1 MSGPLGS
8 SQWMYASGFE
18 AEQSLKFDDTKGAH
32 LTFTPASA
40 GNRRTFTVSAWI
52 KRGLIQNGTILSGG
66 ADNDNA
72 FRFRF
77 NGAALHA
84 YDYNGSSNQF
94 DWILETKADLRDPAA
109 WYHVMLAVDTT
120 QGTNTNRIKLYV
132 NGTQQTDLQTAN
144 YPTQNYDTEFN
155 QADIVHRLGETH
167 SVNSALNGYLSE
179 VYLLDGVVG
188 TPSDFGE
195 TGSYGEWKPKLYTGS
210 FGNQGWYLPFKN
222 DYTVEGFSATVW
234 KNAAPMYVGGIGFKA
249 DLIWTKSR
257 AQQGHAISDIITGFD
272 KYGQTDNTNDF
283 YTAAEIDQNL
293 NPTADGFTSNG
304 GWHSAGHSYVA
315 WSWDMGADTPTGFG
329 CRVYTG
335 NASATMIGGFGFQ
348 PDLLWIKNR
357 DDAASSNVG
366 NVEIFDAIR
375 GPKEILRGNTT
386 GAEIEEAAAW
396 GVDRFTTDGFNLSN
410 QGYYGNVNVND
421 KTFVA
426 WGWDMGGT
434 TATNTSGSIDS
445 TVMANTAK
453 GQSIVSWTGTGAN
466 ATVGH
471 GLSSAPELIIL
482 KNRDESQNWGVFHKD
497 LNDGTDSGEYNL
509 FLNENSGEASGEGFW
524 NNTVP
529 ASTVFSV
536 GSATQANGSS
546 DKMIAYCFHSVSG
559 YSSIGSYTGNANT
572 TGPSVTTGFRPAF
585 ILFKKETAGANWFVI
600 DNARGPFNTIQTSIT
615 IDNAQNE
622 SYASTTAKIDFND
635 NGFQIRNSNNDVNAN
650 NVKYR
655 YIAFAGGLDSISDY
669 NTDGSIDA
677 RVKANTTY
685 GQSIVSYT
693 GNATSGA
700 TVGHGLS
707 SAPEMIIV
715 KGRESSTN
723 WAVLHK
729 GIANDYETD
738 YIALNNATNAVDNV
752 AYWNDTEPTDA
763 LFSLGNDNDVNKSGE
778 GHIAYCW
785 HSVTGYSKI
794 GSYTGNGSATGP
806 SVTTGFKPAFLMVKE
821 IVDGGGW
828 LMVDNTRNPTNP
840 TTLRLNANSNGAE
853 DNSADNNVD
862 FNDTGFQ
869 IKTSSGSWNQNG
881 VTIIYMC
888 FADKR
893 EYAYWLDQSGNNN
906 DWTSVALTESDIM
919 LDNPSNNFC
928 TLTPSDEKGGPTFTE
943 GNLKVSVADDYE
955 ARGTIYVDSG
965 KWYCEMYVDSIGN
978 NGTLLGISVNNME
991 EINALAANNG
1001 VAYFSSNGNKYVQAS
1016 GASYGA
1022 AYAAG
1027 DIIGIALDQDNHT
1040 VNFYKNNVAQGA
1052 LTIPTDSHAFS
1063 VANSGTASKV
1073 IVNFG
1078 QDSSF
1083 ANANLAPNATEQGNQ
1098 DSGGI
1103 GDFYYEPPSG
1113 FLALCTKNLPEPTVT
1128 PTEVFETVIYTGNGS
1143 SQSIS
1148 SLEFQ
1153 PDFTWIKSRSI
1164 VDSNH
1169 LFDSVRGAGQRL
1181 RSDSTAVENYNE
1193 TAYLTSFDSDG
1204 FSLGGDDGVN
1214 KNTATYVA
1222 WNWKAGTSFSNDASA
1237 TSVGSIDSAGSVN
1250 TAAGFSIIGYT
1261 GTGTTGTVAHGLAG
1275 VPEMYIVKNR
1285 DAADNWATYFED
1297 LGNDKRVALDTTAIV
1312 QDTNNW
1318 DSTSPSSTVFTVK
1331 GGENRV
1337 NDSNEKYIS
1346 YHFRSIDGYS
1356 KVGSYKGND
1365 NADGAFVYCGFKPAF
1380 VLIKNT
1386 NNNGEGFVMFN
1397 NKSDPDNVVG
1407 TYLTAYGATAE
1418 QGTTS
1423 VTHSRSMDLV
1433 SNGFKLRGNST
1444 EINDSE
1450 TIVFYAVA
1458 ERPFKYSHAG

>member
-52 KRGLIQNGTILSGG
+52 KRGLIQNGTILSAG
-66 ADNDNA
+66 ADNNNA

-77 NGAALHA
+77 NGASLQA
-84 YDYNGSSNQF
+84 YDYNGSSNNY
-94 DWILETKADLRDPAA
+94 DWALETNADLRDPAA

-120 QGTNTNRIKLYV
+120 QATNTNRMKLYI
-132 NGTQQTDLQTAN
+132 NGNQQTDLATAS
-144 YPTQNYDTEFN
+144 YPSSQNYDTEFN
-155 QADIVHRLGETH
+155 QADQVHRLGETH
-167 SVNSALNGYLSE
+167 SVDSAMNGYLAE
-179 VYLLDGVVG
+179 VYLLDGIVG

-195 TGSYGEWKPKLYTGS
+195 TGSYGEWKPIEYTGS
-210 FGNQGWYLPFKN
+210 FGNNGWYLPFKQ

-272 KYGQTDNTNDF
+272 KYGQTDTTNDF

-304 GWHSAGHSYVA
+304 GWHSATHSYVA

-335 NASATMIGGFGFQ
+335 NASETMIGGFGFQ

-357 DDAASSNVG
+357 NDAASSNVG

-410 QGYYGNVNVND
+410 QGYYGDVNVND

-509 FLNENSGEASGEGFW
+509 FLNLNAGEASGEGFW

-559 YSSIGSYTGNANT
+559 YSSVGSYTGNANT

-585 ILFKKETAGANWFVI
+585 ILFKKEAAGANWFVI

-622 SYASTTAKIDFND
+622 SYAGTTAQIDFND
-635 NGFQIRNSNNDVNAN
+635 NGFQIKASNNDVNAN

-655 YIAFAGGLDSISDY
+655 YIAFAGGLDSISTY
-669 NTDGSIDA
+669 STAGTIDS
-677 RVKANTTY
+677 RFKANTTY
-685 GQSIVSYT
+685 GQSIVSYIGTGATGTVAHGLGGAPEFVIIKRKDAADNWVVQRQT
-693 GNATSGA
+693 GNILTLQTTNAEGA
-700 TVGHGLS
+700 SNNFIQTLG
-707 SAPEMIIV
+707 
-715 KGRESSTN
+715 SSTFTLGDGSN
-723 WAVLHK
+723 APDSAVCAD
-729 GIANDYETD
+729 G
-738 YIALNNATNAVDNV
+738 
-752 AYWNDTEPTDA
+752 
-763 LFSLGNDNDVNKSGE
+763 GE
-778 GHIAYCW
+778 YFAICW
-785 HSVTGYSKI
+785 RSITGYSKF
-794 GSYTGNGSATGP
+794 GSYTGNGSTTGP
-806 SVTTGFKPAFLMVKE
+806 TITTGFRPAFILIKSTV
-821 IVDGGGW
+821 VDSW
-828 LMVDNTRNPTNP
+828 FLLDTTRDPGPNPINIYLNP
-840 TTLRLNANSNGAE
+840 DENAAESTTTNANI
-853 DNSADNNVD
+853 DIL
-862 FNDTGFQ
+862 DTGFQ
-869 IKTSSGSWNQNG
+869 LKTAHEVFNEDG
-881 VTIIYMC
+881 TDYIYAT

-1250 TAAGFSIIGYT
+1250 TAAGFSIISYT
-1261 GTGTTGTVAHGLAG
+1261 GTGTTGTVAHGLGA

-1297 LGNDKRVALDTTAIV
+1297 LGNDKRVALDSTAIV
-1312 QDTNNW
+1312 QATNNW

-1407 TYLTAYGATAE
+1407 TYLTAYGTTAE

>member
-1 MSGPLGS
+1 MRLDLDLMAPRL
-8 SQWMYASGFE
+8 Q
-18 AEQSLKFDDTKGAH
+18 
-32 LTFTPASA
+32 
-40 GNRRTFTVSAWI
+40 
-52 KRGLIQNGTILSGG
+52 
-66 ADNDNA
+66 
-72 FRFRF
+72 
-77 NGAALHA
+77 A
-84 YDYNGSSNQF
+84 YDYNGSSNQY
-94 DWILETKADLRDPAA
+94 DWAVETNADLRDHAA

-132 NGTQQTDLQTAN
+132 NGTQQTDLATAS
-144 YPTQNYDTEFN
+144 YPSQNYDTEFN
-155 QADIVHRLGETH
+155 QASQVHRLGETH
-167 SVNSALNGYLSE
+167 SEDSAMNGYLAE

-210 FGNQGWYLPFKN
+210 FGTNGWYLPFKN

-257 AQQGHAISDIITGFD
+257 AEQGHAISDIITGFD
-272 KYGQTDNTNDF
+272 KYGQTNGTADF

-304 GWHSAGHSYVA
+304 GWHSAGHSYVSWA
-315 WSWDMGADTPTGFG
+315 WDMGADTPTGFG

-335 NASATMIGGFGFQ
+335 NASETMIGGFGFQ

-357 DDAASSNVG
+357 NDAASSNVG

-386 GAEIEEAAAW
+386 GAEIEEAAVW

-421 KTFVA
+421 KEFVA

-434 TATNTSGSIDS
+434 TAANTTGSIDS

-453 GQSIVSWTGTGAN
+453 GQSIVSWTGTGATG
-466 ATVGH
+466 TVGH

-482 KNRDESQNWGVFHKD
+482 KNRDDTANWGVFHKD

-509 FLNENSGEASGEGFW
+509 FLNTNGAEASGEGFW
-524 NNTVP
+524 NDTVP

-536 GSATQANGSS
+536 GSANQANGSS

-559 YSSIGSYTGNANT
+559 YSSVGSYTGNANT

-585 ILFKKETAGANWFVI
+585 ILFKKEAAGANWFVI
-600 DNARGPFNTIQTSIT
+600 DNARGPFNTIKTSIT

-622 SYASTTAKIDFND
+622 SYAGTTAQIDFND
-635 NGFQIRNSNNDVNAN
+635 NGFQIKASNNDVNAN

-655 YIAFAGGLDSISDY
+655 YIAFAGGLDSISTY
-669 NTDGSIDA
+669 STAGTIDS
-677 RVKANTTY
+677 RFKANTTY
-685 GQSIVSYT
+685 GQSIVSYIGTGATGTVAHGLGGAPEFVIIKRKDAADNWVVQRQT
-693 GNATSGA
+693 GNILTLQTNNAEGA
-700 TVGHGLS
+700 SDNFIQTLG
-707 SAPEMIIV
+707 
-715 KGRESSTN
+715 SSTFTLGDGSN
-723 WAVLHK
+723 TPDSAVCAD
-729 GIANDYETD
+729 G
-738 YIALNNATNAVDNV
+738 
-752 AYWNDTEPTDA
+752 
-763 LFSLGNDNDVNKSGE
+763 GE
-778 GHIAYCW
+778 YLAYCW
-785 HSVTGYSKI
+785 RSITGYSKI
-794 GSYTGNGSATGP
+794 GTYTGNGDGDGP
-806 SVTTGFKPAFLMVKE
+806 TVTLGFQPAFLLIKPSSAQ
-821 IVDGGGW
+821 DHW
-828 LMVDNTRNPTNP
+828 NLYDSTRSPINGSTKKLLFPN
-840 TTLRLNANSNGAE
+840 RNNAE
-853 DNSADNNVD
+853 ADSSQNID
-862 FNDTGFQ
+862 FSSTGFQ
-869 IKTSSGSWNQNG
+869 LKSDNSGING
-881 VTIIYMC
+881 DGITYLYMA

-928 TLTPSDEKGGPTFTE
+928 TLTPSDETGGPTFTE
-943 GNLKVSVADDYE
+943 GNLKVSVGDDFE
-955 ARGTIYVDSG
+955 GRGTIYVDSG

-978 NGTLLGISVNNME
+978 NGLLLGISVNNME

-1022 AYAAG
+1022 AYIAG

-1083 ANANLAPNATEQGNQ
+1083 AGANLAPNATEQGNQ
-1098 DSGGI
+1098 DSGGV

-1128 PTEVFETVIYTGNGS
+1128 PSEHFNTVLYCGNGS
-1143 SQSIS
+1143 AQAIS
-1148 SLEFQ
+1148 GVGFQ
-1153 PDFTWIKSRSI
+1153 PDWVWLKRRSS
-1164 VDSNH
+1164 VQNNNV
-1169 LFDSVRGAGQRL
+1169 FDSVRGTNKVLATNTTDAEGSVSQFL
-1181 RSDSTAVENYNE
+1181 N
-1193 TAYLTSFDSDG
+1193 SFDSDG
-1204 FSLGGDDGVN
+1204 FTVGSAGNVSQNGETN
-1214 KNTATYVA
+1214 VA
-1222 WNWKAGTSFSNDASA
+1222 FNWYAPTSFSNDASA
-1237 TSVGSIDSAGSVN
+1237 TSVGSADSSGKVN
-1250 TAAGFSIIGYT
+1250 AAAGFSIISYV
-1261 GTGTTGTVAHGLAG
+1261 GTSGPDTIAHGLSAT
-1275 VPEMYIVKNR
+1275 PEMIIVKNR
-1285 DAADNWATYFED
+1285 SADGQEWLVYHHKNTAAPATDYLRLDATSVTADNTFW
-1297 LGNDKRVALDTTAIV
+1297 NDTAP
-1312 QDTNNW
+1312 T
-1318 DSTSPSSTVFTVK
+1318 STVFSV
-1331 GGENRV
+1331 GDSQPV
-1337 NDSNEKYIS
+1337 NSSHGNSYIAYCFHS
-1346 YHFRSIDGYS
+1346 VEGYS

-1365 NADGAFVYCGFKPAF
+1365 AADGAFVYCGFKPAF

-1386 NNNGEGFVMFN
+1386 ILDGEGFVYMN
-1397 NKSDPDNVVG
+1397 NKTDPDNVVG
-1407 TYLTAYGATAE
+1407 TYLTAYSTAAE
-1418 QGTTS
+1418 QGSTS
-1423 VTHSRSMDLV
+1423 VRHSRSLDFV
-1433 SNGFKLRGNST
+1433 SNGFKIRGNST

-1450 TIVFYAVA
+1450 VTIFYAVA

>member
-18 AEQSLKFDDTKGAH
+18 AEQSLKFDDTKAAH

-40 GNRRTFTVSAWI
+40 GNRRTFTFSAWI
-52 KRGLIQNGTILSGG
+52 KRGLIQNGSILTGG
-66 ADNDNA
+66 ADNNNA

-77 NGAALHA
+77 NGAALQA
-84 YDYNGSSNQF
+84 YDYNGSSNQY
-94 DWILETKADLRDPAA
+94 DWAVETNADLRDPAA

-120 QGTNTNRIKLYV
+120 QGTNTNRIKLYI
-132 NGTQQTDLQTAN
+132 NGTQQTDLATAS
-144 YPTQNYDTEFN
+144 YPSQNYDTEFN
-155 QADIVHRLGETH
+155 QAIIHRLGETH
-167 SVNSALNGYLSE
+167 SVDSATNGYLAE

-210 FGNQGWYLPFKN
+210 FGTNGWYLPFKN

-257 AQQGHAISDIITGFD
+257 AEQGHAISDIITGFD
-272 KYGQTDNTNDF
+272 KYGQTNGTADF

-304 GWHSAGHSYVA
+304 GWHSAGHSYVSWA
-315 WSWDMGADTPTGFG
+315 WDMGADTPTGFG

-357 DDAASSNVG
+357 NDAASSNVG

-386 GAEIEEAAAW
+386 GAEIEEAAVW

-434 TATNTSGSIDS
+434 TAANTTGSIDS

-453 GQSIVSWTGTGAN
+453 GQSIVSWTGTGATG
-466 ATVGH
+466 TVGH

-482 KNRDESQNWGVFHKD
+482 KNRDDTANWGVFHKD

-509 FLNENSGEASGEGFW
+509 FLNTNGAEASGEGFW
-524 NNTVP
+524 NDTVP

-536 GSATQANGSS
+536 GSANQANGSS

-559 YSSIGSYTGNANT
+559 YSSVGSYTGNANT

-585 ILFKKETAGANWFVI
+585 ILFKKEAAGANWFVI
-600 DNARGPFNTIQTSIT
+600 DNARGPFNTIKTSIT

-622 SYASTTAKIDFND
+622 SYAGTTAQIDFND
-635 NGFQIRNSNNDVNAN
+635 NGFQIKASNNDVNAN

-655 YIAFAGGLDSISDY
+655 YIAFAGGLDSISTY
-669 NTDGSIDA
+669 STAGTIDS
-677 RVKANTTY
+677 RFKANTTY
-685 GQSIVSYT
+685 GQSIVSYIGTGATGTVAHGLGGAPEFVIIKRKDAADNWVVQRQT
-693 GNATSGA
+693 GNILTLQTNNAEGA
-700 TVGHGLS
+700 SDNFIQTLG
-707 SAPEMIIV
+707 
-715 KGRESSTN
+715 SSTFTLGDGSN
-723 WAVLHK
+723 TPDSAVCAD
-729 GIANDYETD
+729 G
-738 YIALNNATNAVDNV
+738 
-752 AYWNDTEPTDA
+752 
-763 LFSLGNDNDVNKSGE
+763 GE
-778 GHIAYCW
+778 YLAYCW
-785 HSVTGYSKI
+785 RSITGYSKI
-794 GSYTGNGSATGP
+794 GTYTGNGDGDGP
-806 SVTTGFKPAFLMVKE
+806 TVTLGFQPAFLLIKPSSAQ
-821 IVDGGGW
+821 DHW
-828 LMVDNTRNPTNP
+828 NLYDSTRSPINGSTKKLLFPN
-840 TTLRLNANSNGAE
+840 RNNAE
-853 DNSADNNVD
+853 ADSSQNID
-862 FNDTGFQ
+862 FSSTGFQ
-869 IKTSSGSWNQNG
+869 LKSDNSGING
-881 VTIIYMC
+881 DGITYLYLA

-928 TLTPSDEKGGPTFTE
+928 TLTPSDETGGPTFTE
-943 GNLKVSVADDYE
+943 GNLKVSVGDDFE
-955 ARGTIYVDSG
+955 GRGTIYVDSG

-978 NGTLLGISVNNME
+978 NGLLLGISVNNME

-1022 AYAAG
+1022 AYIAG

-1083 ANANLAPNATEQGNQ
+1083 AGANLAPNATEQGNQ
-1098 DSGGI
+1098 DSGGV

-1128 PTEVFETVIYTGNGS
+1128 PSEHFNTVLYSGNGS
-1143 SQSIS
+1143 AQAIS
-1148 SLEFQ
+1148 GVGFQ
-1153 PDFTWIKSRSI
+1153 PDWVWLKRRSS
-1164 VDSNH
+1164 VQNNNV
-1169 LFDSVRGAGQRL
+1169 FDSVRGTNKVLATNTTDAEGSVSQFL
-1181 RSDSTAVENYNE
+1181 N
-1193 TAYLTSFDSDG
+1193 SFDSDG
-1204 FSLGGDDGVN
+1204 FTVGSAGNVSQNGETN
-1214 KNTATYVA
+1214 VA
-1222 WNWKAGTSFSNDASA
+1222 FNWYAPTSFSNDASA
-1237 TSVGSIDSAGSVN
+1237 TSVGSADSSGKVN
-1250 TAAGFSIIGYT
+1250 AAAGFSIISYV
-1261 GTGTTGTVAHGLAG
+1261 GTSGPDTIAHGLSAT
-1275 VPEMYIVKNR
+1275 PEMIIVKNR
-1285 DAADNWATYFED
+1285 SADGQEWLVYHHKNTAAPATDYLRLDATSVTADNTFW
-1297 LGNDKRVALDTTAIV
+1297 NDTAP
-1312 QDTNNW
+1312 T
-1318 DSTSPSSTVFTVK
+1318 STVFSV
-1331 GGENRV
+1331 GDSQPV
-1337 NDSNEKYIS
+1337 NSSHGNSYIAYCFHS
-1346 YHFRSIDGYS
+1346 VEGYS

-1365 NADGAFVYCGFKPAF
+1365 AADGAFVYCGFKPAF

-1386 NNNGEGFVMFN
+1386 ILDGEGFVYMN
-1397 NKSDPDNVVG
+1397 NKTDPDNVVG
-1407 TYLTAYGATAE
+1407 TYLTAYSTAAE
-1418 QGTTS
+1418 QGSTS
-1423 VTHSRSMDLV
+1423 VTHSRSLDFV

-1450 TIVFYAVA
+1450 VIVFYAVA